1 MEGEGREPIDTEMD
15 RDHALLLAA
24 VHRADAKAVAHLAR
38 QCRARG
44 TLDSRDPNGC
54 MQRAKGHGHSLTAAP
69 HLHAVYTSAGD
80 VLEELLVSSSTV
92 PIDERSKGWCSSGA
106 CCGGMTALHWACALR
121 SVGCVRALLLAG
133 ACAELEYCQPIAD
146 VEDGAGADISFLS
159 AIQLAK
165 HSGGD
170 GASVMIRELLI
181 EHGASE
187 SNHPDSEC
195 PVCYEAL
202 EGGQTIEVTDCGHRF
217 HRCCLPPVV
226 VSACPLCRAP
236 LDTRCRGVD
245 SAQNHGGS
253 PAGGAPTE
261 GGISPVAAPTLLDRA
276 LRASSSPGSVACWL
290 ANHRGGRAQQQ
301 PMMDDRYRRAE
312 PPYIQSGAWAQST
325 AREYTEVERR
335 RM

>member
-54 MQRAKGHGHSLTAAP
+54 TQWAKGHGHSLTAAP

-226 VSACPLCRAP
+226 CPPARCAAHRSTRAAEVSTAR
-236 LDTRCRGVD
+236 RIMG
-245 SAQNHGGS
+245 
-253 PAGGAPTE
+253 
-261 GGISPVAAPTLLDRA
+261 AAP
-276 LRASSSPGSVACWL
+276 
-290 ANHRGGRAQQQ
+290 
-301 PMMDDRYRRAE
+301 RAE
-312 PPYIQSGAWAQST
+312 PLQRAAFRLS
-325 AREYTEVERR
+325 RR
-335 RM
+335 RRSWTVRSGPLHPLEA